1 MRVLVVDDE
10 PLARAALT
18 ELLSQRSDVEKFDV
32 AEDAHEALATLRAHP
47 YDVLLLDIHMPDLSG
62 LQLIERLSKQDRPRP
77 SVVFITA
84 YQEHAAEAFE
94 QPAVDYVLNAA
105 DAQQ

>member
-62 LQLIERLSKQDRPRP
+62 FSSSSGSASRTGRCRRSSSSRPTRSTQSRRSKSAPWTT
-77 SVVFITA
+77 F
-84 YQEHAAEAFE
+84 
-94 QPAVDYVLNAA
+94 
-105 DAQQ
+105 